1 MKADKQ
7 LIEWLLYNSEETIY
21 SIEKNSKVAKST
33 ISDLRSRK
41 SNIERMSFK
50 NASLLSD
57 YASKVKGKRNVSK
70 NNVIELRKGV
80 EYEQDQAEVLHC
92 VSEEDNDY

>member
-57 YASKVKGKRNVSK
+57 YANRVKGKRSVSK
-70 NNVIELRKGV
+70 NNVVELKKGV
-80 EYEQDQAEVLHC
+80 EYDQEQSEALHC
-92 VSEEDNDY
+92 VSEEDIDY